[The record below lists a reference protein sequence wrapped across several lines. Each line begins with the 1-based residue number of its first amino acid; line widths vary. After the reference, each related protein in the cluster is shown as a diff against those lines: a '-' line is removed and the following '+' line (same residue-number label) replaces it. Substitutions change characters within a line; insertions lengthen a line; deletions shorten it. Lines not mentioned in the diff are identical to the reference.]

1 MQKYLDSHC
10 HLPQNE
16 PFGAVFARANNAGV
30 MGCVLNSITE
40 HDWEQIAQIA
50 HDNKNVIGCIGIHP
64 WHIDDVSADWVS
76 RMDTMLSNNPNLL
89 VGEVG
94 LDKTRDNFAT
104 QESIF
109 IPALELAIKHK
120 RAINIH
126 CVHAWD
132 EMLRILKSYRGVLPK
147 IIVHSFDGAQN
158 ALDFDGDLYFSY
170 SPNVANMNYRR
181 VRESVSRAPKNKILV
196 ESDDADMAETIT
208 AANAVLALRP
218 DILADDIFNNAM
230 GCFFNG

>member
-10 HLPQNE
+10 HLPKNE

-64 WHIDDVSADWVS
+64 WHIDDVSADWGS

-132 EMLRILKSYRGVLPK
+132 DMLRILKSYRGVLPK
-147 IIVHSFDGAQN
+147 IIAHSFDGAQN

-196 ESDDADMAETIT
+196 ESDDANMAETIT

-218 DILADDIFNNAM
+218 DILADDIFNNATRA
-230 GCFFNG
+230 FFNG